1 MKNKNLLLAADIGN
15 SNITIGFFSKSKIVK
30 RVNIPTKS
38 SISLLVKS
46 IKKDAKYT
54 ELAIVTS
61 VVPKASIRLKKAFKA
76 LNINSKF
83 IGKDIS
89 VPIENLYKDPK
100 QVGKDRL
107 VNAYAAKILY
117 GYPIIIV
124 DFGTATTF
132 DYIDKNGAYSG
143 GIITPGVALT
153 IKTLSE
159 NTALLPKIDI
169 KKPKKLIGKTTTESI
184 RSGIVNGIA
193 SMCDGLISKIKSLKK
208 SDPIVIATGGLA
220 TLFKPYT
227 TQIDIVDKDLTLKGL
242 LAIYKSVY
250 SR

>member
-1 MKNKNLLLAADIGN
+1 MKNKSLLLVADIGN
-15 SNITIGFFSKSKIVK
+15 SNITIGFFSTKRIVK

-38 SISLLVKS
+38 SIQLLIRS
-46 IKKDAKYT
+46 IKKDAKNT
-54 ELAIVTS
+54 ELAVVTS
-61 VVPKASIRLKKAFKA
+61 VVPKASVRLKKAFRA
-76 LNINSKF
+76 LNIGSKF
-83 IGKDIS
+83 IGKDIH
-89 VPIENLYKDPK
+89 VPIANLYKDPK

-107 VNAYAAKILY
+107 VNGYAAKILY
-117 GYPIIIV
+117 GYPAIII

-143 GIITPGVALT
+143 GIITPGVELT
-153 IKTLSE
+153 IRTLSE

-193 SMCDGLISKIKSLKK
+193 AMCGGLISEIKSLKK

-220 TLFKPYT
+220 TLFKPCT
-227 TQIDIVDKDLTLKGL
+227 TQIDIVDRDLTLKGL
-242 LAIYKSVY
+242 LAIYMNLK
-250 SR
+250 